1 MLNIYKT
8 LAKRHTKQILQMLDK
23 QTFLKITQIAK
34 VLEKK
39 QEVIKMRVKALET
52 LGLISKSVHTSAYH
66 LTPRGKICL
75 ILCEMMEGGSL
86 EEGIKKLSPYTR
98 KEFELLTENV
108 ADSFLSMILK
118 GRIFQ
123 NIYICSPWIQIGAKK
138 RGLLQKVIKD
148 SEKSLGEKVSILIIT
163 RPPDLRTKFG
173 RKIDE
178 SLQWLEKLGSDISL
192 VEKLHTKLYIAE
204 PGPYGGP
211 FFAVFGSENL
221 TGARN
226 IELGIKVVNNPNILN
241 KLVSYF
247 FDIFSRGRPYKK
259 SEVTNLYIEKSKLE

>member
-1 MLNIYKT
+1 MLNIYGA
-8 LAKRHTKQILQMLDK
+8 LAKPYAKQILEALDI
-23 QTFLKITQIAK
+23 QTFLNIDQISELLK
-34 VLEKK
+34 KEQEIIKK
-39 QEVIKMRVKALET
+39 QVETLET
-52 LGLISKSVHTSAYH
+52 FGLVSKSTHASAYH
-66 LTPRGKICL
+66 LTSQGKVCL
-75 ILCEMMEGGSL
+75 ILCEMIEGGPL
-86 EEGIKKLSPYTR
+86 EEGIRKLSSYVA

-108 ADSFLSMILK
+108 TDSFLSMIQK

-123 NIYICSPWIQIGAKK
+123 NIYLCSPWIQIHGRE

-148 SEKSLGEKVSILIIT
+148 SKKSIGENVGILVIT
-163 RPPDLRTKFG
+163 RPPDMETKFG

-178 SLQWLEKLGSDISL
+178 SLQWLYKLGSDISL
-192 VEKLHTKLYIAE
+192 VKRLHTKLYIAE
-204 PGPYGGP
+204 PGPHGGP

-247 FDIFSRGRPYKK
+247 FDTFSIGKPYQRIQ
-259 SEVTNLYIEKSKLE
+259 SN